1 MSEVRMT
8 LSTQADPELARAIGE
23 RPPTRVR
30 YRLTRP
36 NAKVPTYAT
45 AGASGM
51 DGYVAA
57 ITGHPSWVDGFSYY
71 TLDPSERV
79 LCHLGIACEI
89 PPGLELQVRPRSGLA
104 LKQGVVA
111 MFGTVDSDY
120 RGEIG
125 ATLVNL
131 GSEPMT
137 IAIGDRVCQLVLAPG
152 VRAEMVVADELGS
165 TERADRGYGS
175 SGRSRASAYDGT
187 RSLKG

>member
-36 NAKVPTYAT
+36 NAKAPTYAT
-45 AGASGM
+45 AEASGM

-71 TLDPSERV
+71 TLSPGERV

-131 GSEPMT
+131 GSEPVT
-137 IAIGDRVCQLVLAPG
+137 LAIGDRVCQLVLAPV
-152 VRAEMVVADELGS
+152 VRAEMVLAEELSQTLRGS
-165 TERADRGYGS
+165 NGFGS
-175 SGRSRASAYDGT
+175 SGR
-187 RSLKG
+187 